1 MVDDNKNNLRLQVF
15 MAHSGIDSRRKCE
28 LLISEGYVKVNG
40 SVVTQ
45 MGVRVSP
52 DDTVTYKGQV
62 LRLINSKIYLA
73 LNKPSLYLCSN
84 SDPQGRSLAIDLIK
98 NDFQNRLYNVGR
110 LDYLSTGLIFFTNDG
125 NFTKIVA
132 HPSSGIE
139 KEYIVETKQIINEQI
154 LIDFMK
160 GVTIE
165 GEKYKLHSYKYK
177 TKFKVRLVL
186 LEGKNRE
193 IRRFFQSRN
202 MKIRKLH
209 RIRIGIVELDNIP
222 SGSYRYLTEKE
233 VAWFISK
240 RKRPVVNKLA
250 ARQ

>member
-1 MVDDNKNNLRLQVF
+1 MENNKINDLRLQVF
-15 MAHSGIDSRRKCE
+15 MARSGIASRRRCE
-28 LLISEGYVKVNG
+28 SLISEGYVKVNG
-40 SVVTQ
+40 NVVTQ
-45 MGVRVSP
+45 MGLRVSLN
-52 DDTVTYKGQV
+52 DTVTYKGQV
-62 LRLINSKIYLA
+62 LRLVKTKLYLA

-98 NDFQNRLYNVGR
+98 NDFKDRLYNVGR

-125 NFTKIVA
+125 DFTKTVA

-139 KEYIVETKQIINEQI
+139 KEYIVETKQPIDEQI
-154 LIDFMK
+154 LLDFMR

-177 TKFKVRLVL
+177 TKFKVKLIL

-193 IRRFFQSRN
+193 IRRFLQSRN

-209 RIRIGIVELDNIP
+209 RVRIGIVKLENIP

-233 VAWFISK
+233 VAWFLK
-240 RKRPVVNKLA
+240 KKKETN
-250 ARQ
+250 